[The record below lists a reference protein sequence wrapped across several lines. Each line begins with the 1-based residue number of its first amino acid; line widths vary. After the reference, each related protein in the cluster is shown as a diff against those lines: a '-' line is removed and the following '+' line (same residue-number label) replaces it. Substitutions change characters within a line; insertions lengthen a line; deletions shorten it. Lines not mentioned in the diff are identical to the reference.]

1 MFNFLKS
8 LVLNF
13 SFGISCGFCYNLVE
27 KSLFSEVRIGRAR
40 VIQVSVALPPAG
52 RSKREALL
60 VGGKEVATPPHSELT
75 GHSG

>member
-27 KSLFSEVRIGRAR
+27 RSLFSEGIKMAF
-40 VIQVSVALPPAG
+40 
-52 RSKREALL
+52 SKLDSLL
-60 VGGKEVATPPHSELT
+60 CGSFV
-75 GHSG
+75 